1 MASTSPSADPVAT
14 RPTPLFLLG
23 TPRSGTTFLQQV
35 IDAHPEVCVTDELRA
50 VAWLVQEA
58 GKLREG
64 RTVHGNPYPLT
75 RGRVFANYL
84 LRNADRILVPFY
96 LREAKRAG
104 KPAIRYWGDKYPH
117 YDEILHLLPGLF
129 PEARYLLIHRDLRDT
144 IASVMTRFEWPADRA
159 APFVCLIYDRYV
171 RQAEALTRDGTV
183 PPERFLHVNYL
194 DLNTDA
200 AAEAGRL
207 FAALACPTPKPP
219 PPGCGSWPAS
229 RRTASAARGAPPRP
243 STSVTPPALGAGP
256 HPRRRAGRAAGDR
269 RDRRCRDP
277 GQRHAAGRAVRLPA
291 TRLRRW
297 APAAT
302 PPGRG

>member
-75 RGRVFANYL
+75 RGRVFSSYL

-171 RQAEALTRDGTV
+171 RQAEALTRDGAV

-194 DLNTDA
+194 DLNTNA
-200 AAEAGRL
+200 VAQAGRL
-207 FAALACPTPKPP
+207 FAALGLGYPEATAARVRELAGTQAHSIRRPGRTAQAFDIGDSHQRWARDLTPDDVQVVLREIAGIADAVTLGNGMQPGEPFAYP
-219 PPGCGSWPAS
+219 PPG
-229 RRTASAARGAPPRP
+229 
-243 STSVTPPALGAGP
+243 
-256 HPRRRAGRAAGDR
+256 
-269 RDRRCRDP
+269 
-277 GQRHAAGRAVRLPA
+277 
-291 TRLRRW
+291 
-297 APAAT
+297 
-302 PPGRG
+302 